1 MQTRLMKWIAAG
13 ALLTLVGCSTT
24 DPTQKGAGIG
34 AGAGAAAGAA
44 IGAIVGNQSGKA
56 GQGALLGAG
65 LGALTGAVAG
75 GAIGNSQA
83 NMFCPTCGKVY
94 TRDLQYCPQ
103 DGTPLRMQGSA
114 PAPAQRAPNS
124 TDTTAQ

>member
-1 MQTRLMKWIAAG
+1 MRQRSVMRWIAVGCLA
-13 ALLTLVGCSTT
+13 TLVGCSTT

-34 AGAGAAAGAA
+34 AGTGAAAGAV

-65 LGALTGAVAG
+65 LGALTGAAAG
-75 GAIGNSQA
+75 GVIGSSQA

-94 TRDLQYCPQ
+94 TRDLEYCPK
-103 DGTPLRMQGSA
+103 DGTQLRIQGSA
-114 PAPAQRAPNS
+114 PAPAQHS
-124 TDTTAQ
+124 TETTAQ